1 MKLENKK
8 VLVVGLGRSGIAAAQ
23 ILRSRNAL
31 VTVCDHKAADET
43 GIDIESMQRAGIE
56 IYTGDIQGSRHN
68 YDLLIASPGIALISS
83 LSRGFCSRHSCYW
96 RVGTGLSSKEGAD

>member
-1 MKLENKK
+1 M
-8 VLVVGLGRSGIAAAQ
+8 LVVGSGRSGIAAAQ

-56 IYTGDIQGSRHN
+56 IYTGDYQGKPDN
-68 YDLLIASPGIALISS
+68 YD
-83 LSRGFCSRHSCYW
+83 R
-96 RVGTGLSSKEGAD
+96 